1 MLKKWMIYHSK
12 LLLQFQDQMFFNS
25 VISLKIFVSPMGII
39 KSKKNCLE
47 VSQSENNFSSINSV
61 ILLEKKWLI
70 VDIKKVKKKLKNL
83 KIH

>member
-1 MLKKWMIYHSK
+1 MIYHSK